1 MKRLILTGISL
12 EDKEIVMED
21 TFKGI
26 EPQVYKSQISVP
38 YQWWAGQTASK
49 FFITLRDEKKI
60 LGTECPQCGKVFCPP
75 KKTCPFCYVDTK
87 NWKQVGPK
95 GKVITYTV
103 VYRQLAAL
111 KKNVPVAYG
120 LIQLEGSTNAML
132 HYIEE
137 IEPEKISIGMEVEA
151 VFADEKK
158 ASIHAISHFRPVK

>member
-1 MKRLILTGISL
+1 LIRTGISL

-21 TFKGI
+21 IFNGI

-38 YQWWAGQTASK
+38 YQWWAGETASK

-87 NWKQVGPK
+87 NWKEVGPK

-103 VYRQLAAL
+103 VYRKLAAL

-120 LIQLEGSTNAML
+120 LIQLAGSDNAML
-132 HYIEE
+132 HYIEG

-151 VFADEKK
+151 VFSDEKN